1 MNILHLRHGDFYL
14 GVAPQLGAAL
24 SYFYRLSEDRRD
36 DILRPASA
44 AALAQREVC
53 GMASFPLLP
62 FCNRIRDGR
71 FDFEEQH
78 YQLAANLAPSA
89 HAIHGVGWQSAWT
102 VQALATDAVRL
113 VLDYVPEQGVP
124 RWPWRFRAEL
134 EYRLDAQ
141 GLQVRTRIQNRS
153 QAAMPC
159 GLGHH
164 PYFPRGQGQRCRAR
178 VNSMWESDFE
188 RLPTQLVIPPWIK
201 DVAQGVDLNAL
212 DLDHHFCGWD
222 GRVVISLT
230 GAAPPL
236 ELHADAGFPFLNIY
250 SPKDADFYCL
260 EPVSHIA
267 DALNLSQQGR
277 STIEVGGRI
286 LAAGEVMESVW
297 NLRI

>member
-1 MNILHLRHGDFYL
+1 M
-14 GVAPQLGAAL
+14 QKSKQGAK
-24 SYFYRLSEDRRD
+24 YPPHTQ
-36 DILRPASA
+36 DIEELARFFQHQIDAVV
-44 AALAQREVC
+44 AQR
-53 GMASFPLLP
+53 AD
-62 FCNRIRDGR
+62 RHDGIEGAHVRQR
-71 FDFEEQH
+71 FD
-78 YQLAANLAPSA
+78 
-89 HAIHGVGWQSAWT
+89 
-102 VQALATDAVRL
+102 
-113 VLDYVPEQGVP
+113 
-124 RWPWRFRAEL
+124 
-134 EYRLDAQ
+134 
-141 GLQVRTRIQNRS
+141 
-153 QAAMPC
+153 
-159 GLGHH
+159 
-164 PYFPRGQGQRCRAR
+164 QGQHR
-178 VNSMWESDFE
+178 S
-188 RLPTQLVIPPWIK
+188 L
-201 DVAQGVDLNAL
+201 VAQGVDLNAL